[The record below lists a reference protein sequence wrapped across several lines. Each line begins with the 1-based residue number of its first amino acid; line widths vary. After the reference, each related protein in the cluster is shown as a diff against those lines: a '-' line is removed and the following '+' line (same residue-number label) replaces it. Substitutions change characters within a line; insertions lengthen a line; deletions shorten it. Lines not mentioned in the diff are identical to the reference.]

1 MEQWN
6 NRVILDA
13 KCPIV
18 VRQGFDGEPFDTL
31 RAVSNVEPLSRTA
44 HHPEPFENL
53 TAPRRIEGED
63 RGAV

>member
-1 MEQWN
+1 MEQ
-6 NRVILDA
+6 RFDY
-13 KCPIV
+13 
-18 VRQGFDGEPFDTL
+18 GFDGEPFDRL
-31 RAVSNVEPLSRTA
+31 RAGHSTELSRSLSIVEPLSRTA